1 MAKIYGNRWQI
12 SEGLGEGG
20 QAHTFLVKDVGR
32 NEGTLYVLKRL
43 KNINR
48 IKRFE
53 DEVKAVKS
61 LTHENIVTLI
71 DFDLEGDQPYLVT
84 EYCSG
89 GNLANVEPFWREQPL
104 MALQLFKQICEGV
117 AYAHAN
123 NIVHRDIK
131 PDNIFL
137 RNVNGPAVV
146 GDFGICHLEKDG
158 SRVTLTDEAVGAR
171 GYTAPELEDGRVNIV
186 SKKSDTYSLG
196 KLLYWLLSG
205 RGISREQYRDRE
217 WDLRKWNPTA
227 NGGFGDWDN
236 IYMEH
241 VNRLLDKMIV
251 IDPNERFHV
260 DSIALLTEDAMR
272 LIKKEYNPI
281 AKDIDLPRC
290 LYCGQGFYVLRAEG
304 DDTDVLRS
312 FGINRIGEANWRVLV
327 CNTCGHIQTFRI
339 EKAQRKDWWE

>member
-20 QAHTFLVKDVGR
+20 QAHTFLVKDVER
-32 NEGTLYVLKRL
+32 DDDTRYVLKRL

-61 LTHENIVTLI
+61 LSHENIVTLI
-71 DFDLEGDQPYLVT
+71 DFDLEGDQPYLVM

-89 GNLANVEPFWREQPL
+89 GSLANIEPFWREQPIV
-104 MALQLFKQICEGV
+104 ALRLFEQICEGV

-123 NIVHRDIK
+123 NVVHRDIK

-137 RNVNGPAVV
+137 RNKNGPLVI
-146 GDFGICHLEKDG
+146 GDFGICYLEKDG
-158 SRVTLTDEAVGAR
+158 TRVTLTDEAVGAR
-171 GYTAPELEDGRVNIV
+171 SYIAPELEEGRVNIV
-186 SKKSDTYSLG
+186 SKRSDTYSLG

-205 RGISREQYRDRE
+205 RVISREQYRDRK
-217 WDLRKWNPTA
+217 WDLRKWNSTA

-241 VNRLLDKMIV
+241 VNRLLNSNQV
-251 IDPNERFHV
+251 ENH
-260 DSIALLTEDAMR
+260 
-272 LIKKEYNPI
+272 
-281 AKDIDLPRC
+281 
-290 LYCGQGFYVLRAEG
+290 
-304 DDTDVLRS
+304 
-312 FGINRIGEANWRVLV
+312 RI
-327 CNTCGHIQTFRI
+327 
-339 EKAQRKDWWE
+339 